1 MSTEPRRVH
10 LASGLIVLITFLVGA
25 AAGAG
30 LHASFGPHH
39 HGPPFGPP
47 HRLPLHFEALGLSA
61 EQRTQAEALFE
72 KHRPQFEAVFEES
85 LPKVRALQDE
95 MDGEFEK
102 LLTAEQKVRFAEL
115 RAHRPPLPPPLP

>member
-1 MSTEPRRVH
+1 MRTEPRRVH
-10 LASGLIVLITFLVGA
+10 LASGMIVLITFLVGA

-30 LHASFGPHH
+30 LHASFGPHP
-39 HGPPFGPP
+39 HGLPFGPLP
-47 HRLPLHFEALGLSA
+47 RDHRLPPHFEALGLSA
-61 EQRTQAEALFE
+61 DQRTQAEALFE

-102 LLTAEQKVRFAEL
+102 LLTAEQKARFAEL
-115 RAHRPPLPPPLP
+115 RAHRPPLP